1 MRPWSFPG
9 NDDEDDGDDDDDDDD
24 DDDEAMMVISRFVEL
39 NLMWWGG
46 EKELMNNLGDDK
58 TVR

>member
-1 MRPWSFPG
+1 
-9 NDDEDDGDDDDDDDD
+9 
-24 DDDEAMMVISRFVEL
+24 MMMTRQSIAIVISRFVEL